1 MKDSRLQLRCPQKLK
16 KDATRAAKRRGTTLS
31 AIVVQHLQNLV
42 DADKIEK
49 MTGTEPD
56 AEQI

>member
-1 MKDSRLQLRCPQKLK
+1 MKDDRLQLRCPRKLK
-16 KDATRAAKRRGTTLS
+16 KEAERVAKRRNTTLS
-31 AIVVQHLQNLV
+31 ALVMQYLQNLV

-49 MTGTEPD
+49 MTGSEHD